1 MMINK
6 ITDYLDSLF
15 PNPVCELK
23 YTKDYELLLAIVMSA
38 QTTDKR
44 VNSVTEILFKKYNN
58 LEQLSN
64 ANLNDIEE
72 IIRPIGTFKKKS
84 IFIKEIAKRLVND
97 NHNIVPNDRTY
108 LESLPGVG
116 RKTVNVFLSVIY
128 NEPAIAVDTHVE
140 RVSKRLGLAGEK
152 DTVLAVEHKLMQKIP
167 KAKWSKT
174 HHQMVHFGRYKC
186 KSISPICSDCMLK
199 DICKYKS
206 KQKSHIIKEKK
217 YEVQK
222 NLY

>member
-6 ITDYLDSLF
+6 ITDYLDKLF
-15 PNPVCELK
+15 PNPVCELN

-44 VNSVTEILFKKYNN
+44 VNEVTKVLFQKYNT
-58 LEQLSN
+58 LDKLAN
-64 ANLNDIEE
+64 ASTEDIEE

-84 IFIKEIAKRLVND
+84 IFIKEISRRLITD
-97 NHNIVPNDRTY
+97 NHIVVPNDRKY

-140 RVSKRLGLAGEK
+140 RVSKRLGLAKEE
-152 DTVLAVEHKLMQKIP
+152 DTVIEVENKLMKKLP
-167 KAKWSKT
+167 KYKWSKT
-174 HHQMVHFGRYKC
+174 HHQIVHFGRYKC
-186 KSISPICSDCMLK
+186 KSMAPICGDCELK
-199 DICKYKS
+199 DICKYYKKINS
-206 KQKSHIIKEKK
+206 KKK
-217 YEVQK
+217 
-222 NLY
+222 